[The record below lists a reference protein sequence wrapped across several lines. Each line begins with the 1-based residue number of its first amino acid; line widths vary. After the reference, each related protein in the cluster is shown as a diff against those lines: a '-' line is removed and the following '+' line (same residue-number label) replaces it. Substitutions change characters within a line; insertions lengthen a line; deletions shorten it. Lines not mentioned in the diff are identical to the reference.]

1 MEQVIGQLDQVFLV
15 GYVST
20 VDKSNAEEE
29 ETITSELVEKL
40 LGQWENVQGI
50 QDECLYMMWTWD
62 NRLEGTTRRR
72 CSSASASATSRRPKA
87 R

>member
-29 ETITSELVEKL
+29 ETI
-40 LGQWENVQGI
+40 I
-50 QDECLYMMWTWD
+50 
-62 NRLEGTTRRR
+62 
-72 CSSASASATSRRPKA
+72 
-87 R
+87 